1 MSRPAGMSRA
11 AAAVPA
17 AVVGTTRPLGLA
29 FWVAVVAAV
38 LALEL
43 VARLTGGG
51 LPTLGQ
57 LVARYLPTP
66 VLRAAAVAVWL
77 YAGWHLFAH

>member
-1 MSRPAGMSRA
+1 VSGAAGVSRA

-17 AVVGTTRPLGLA
+17 AVVGTSRPLGLA
-29 FWVAVVAAV
+29 FWVAVVAAL

-43 VARLTGGG
+43 VARLTAGG
-51 LPTLGQ
+51 LPSLGR